1 MKDTRPETRGD
12 ERGYA
17 SGMIP
22 DEFDIIV
29 CGGGSTGCVVAGRL
43 ANLDHNLKVLL
54 IEGGENN
61 LNNPWVYRP
70 GIYPRNMKL
79 DSKTASFYESRAS
92 DALAG
97 RKAVVP
103 CAHVLGGGSSINF
116 MMYTRASASD
126 YDDFQAKGWT
136 TKELLPLMKKHE
148 TYQRASHNRETHGF
162 EGPIKVSF
170 GNYTYPIAWDFL
182 RATESQGIPTV
193 DDLQD
198 LSCGHGA
205 EHWLKW
211 INRDTGR
218 RSDSAHAY
226 IHSTRAKHSNLYLV
240 CNTKVDKVIIEN
252 GKAVAVQTVAT
263 KPLSRDQ
270 LKPRIFRARKQI
282 VVSCG
287 TLSSPLVLQRS
298 GVGDPKK
305 LKAAGVEPIVDL
317 PGVGLNFQ
325 DHYLHFS
332 VYRAKPGTES
342 FDEFARG
349 NPKVQKAVFDQ
360 WEIKGTGPLA
370 TNGIGKLNAGVK
382 IRPTQKE
389 LDEFK
394 TWPCNSFQK
403 GWDSYFK
410 NKPDKPVMHYSVIAG
425 WFGDHM
431 LMPPGNFFTMFN
443 FLEYPFS
450 RGYTHIKS
458 ADPYAAPDFDTG
470 FMSDERDMAPMV
482 WGYIKSRETARR
494 MDAYAGEVQNMH
506 PFFKYDSPAR
516 AHDMDLETTKA
527 YALPGNITAGL
538 QHGSWSKLLPPPDKQ
553 PEIEVL
559 NSHKKAVYD
568 DLKYSTDDIKAI
580 EEWVKRHVESTWHCL
595 GTCSMA
601 PKEGN
606 SIVKHGVLDERL
618 NVHGVS
624 NLKVADLSICPDNVG
639 CNTYSTALLIGEK
652 AAILVAEDLGYSGEA
667 LEMKVPE
674 YNAPG
679 EMKLLSRL

>member
-1 MKDTRPETRGD
+1 MGDSGEPHGD

-29 CGGGSTGCVVAGRL
+29 CGGGSTGCVIAGRL

-61 LNNPWVYRP
+61 INNPWVFRP
-70 GIYPRNMKL
+70 GIFPRNMKL

-103 CAHVLGGGSSINF
+103 CANILGGGSSINF

-148 TYQRASHNRETHGF
+148 TYQRASHNRDTHGF
-162 EGPIKVSF
+162 DGPIKVSF

-226 IHSTRAKHSNLYLV
+226 IHSTRAVHSNLYLV
-240 CNTKVDKVIIEN
+240 CNTKVDKIIMEN

-263 KPLSRDQ
+263 KPLSREQ
-270 LKPRIFRARKQI
+270 LKPRIFRASRQI

-298 GVGDPKK
+298 GIGNPEK

-325 DHYLHFS
+325 DHYLTFAPF
-332 VYRAKPGTES
+332 RAKYGTES

-349 NPKVQKAVFDQ
+349 NPDVQKSVFDQ
-360 WEIKGTGPLA
+360 WELKGTGPLS
-370 TNGIGKLNAGVK
+370 TNGIESGVK
-382 IRPTQKE
+382 IRPTQEE
-389 LDEFK
+389 LDEFN

-410 NKPDKPVMHYSVIAG
+410 DKPDKPVMHYSVIAG
-425 WFGDHM
+425 FFGDHT
-431 LMPPGNFFTMFN
+431 LMPPGAYFTMFS

-450 RGYTHIKS
+450 RGFTHIKS
-458 ADPYAAPDFDTG
+458 ADPYVVPDFDTG

-482 WGYIKSRETARR
+482 WAYIKSRETARR
-494 MDAYAGEVQNMH
+494 MDAYAGEVETMH

-516 AHDMDLETTKA
+516 AHDMDLETTQK

-538 QHGSWSKLLPPPDKQ
+538 QHGSWSKFLPPAQKQ
-553 PEIEVL
+553 PDIEVL
-559 NSHKKAVYD
+559 NSHKKAVFD
-568 DLKYSTDDIKAI
+568 ELKYSTEDIKAI

-618 NVHGVS
+618 NVHGVT

-652 AAILVAEDLGYSGEA
+652 AAMLIAEDLGYSGEA

-674 YNAPG
+674 YHAPG
-679 EMKLLSRL
+679 EMKLPIRI

>member
-1 MKDTRPETRGD
+1 MADPLAGSSP
-12 ERGYA
+12 GA
-17 SGMIP
+17 LP

-54 IEGGENN
+54 IEAGENN
-61 LNNPWVYRP
+61 INNPWVYRP
-70 GIYPRNMKL
+70 GIFPRNMKL
-79 DSKTASFYESRAS
+79 DSKTASFYEARPSKW
-92 DALAG
+92 LAG

-103 CAHVLGGGSSINF
+103 AAHILGGGSSINF

-136 TKELLPLMKKHE
+136 TKELLPLMKKNE
-148 TYQRASHNRETHGF
+148 TYQRACQNRDLHGF

-182 RATESQGIPTV
+182 RAAESQGIPTV

-198 LSCGHGA
+198 LTTGHGA

-226 IHSTRAKHSNLYLV
+226 VHSTRAVYNNLYLC
-240 CNTKVDKVIIEN
+240 CNTKIDKVIIEN
-252 GKAVAVQTVAT
+252 GRAVAVQTIPT
-263 KPLSRDQ
+263 KPLHPQQ
-270 LKPRIFRARKQI
+270 LKPRVFRARKQI

-298 GVGDPKK
+298 GIGDPAK
-305 LKAAGVEPIVDL
+305 LRAAGVEPKVDL

-325 DHYLHFS
+325 DHYLTFS
-332 VYRAKPGTES
+332 TYRAKPGTDS
-342 FDEFARG
+342 FDDFARG
-349 NPKVQKAVFDQ
+349 DPEVQKRVFDQ
-360 WEIKGTGPLA
+360 WELKGTGPLA
-370 TNGIGKLNAGVK
+370 TNGIEAGVK
-382 IRPTQKE
+382 IRPTRAE
-389 LDEFK
+389 LDDFK
-394 TWPCNSFQK
+394 RWPCPSFVQ

-410 NKPDKPVMHYSVIAG
+410 DKPDKPVMHYSVIAG

-431 LMPPGNFFTMFN
+431 LMPPGNFFTMFH

-450 RGYTHIKS
+450 RGSTHITS
-458 ADPYAAPDFDTG
+458 PDPYATPDFDTG
-470 FMSDERDMAPMV
+470 FMNDERDMAPMV

-506 PFFKYDSPAR
+506 PFFSYDSPAR
-516 AHDMDLETTKA
+516 AHDMDLETTQK
-527 YALPGNITAGL
+527 YALPGNLTAGL
-538 QHGSWSKLLPPPDKQ
+538 QHGSWSKFLPAAAKQ
-553 PEIEVL
+553 PDVQVL
-559 NSHKKAVYD
+559 NSHKKAVFD
-568 DLKYSTDDIKAI
+568 ELEYSADDIKAV
-580 EEWVKRHVESTWHCL
+580 EEWVKRHVESTWHSL

-601 PKEGN
+601 PREGN
-606 SIVKHGVLDERL
+606 SIVKHGVLDDRL
-618 NVHGVS
+618 NVHGVKG
-624 NLKVADLSICPDNVG
+624 LKVADLSICPDNVG

-652 AAILVAEDLGYSGEA
+652 AAMLVAEDLGYSGKA

-674 YNAPG
+674 YSAPG
-679 EMKLLSRL
+679 EMKLTCRL